1 MTRMLRTS
9 FLPIIALFFA
19 AFVVGCGPDAKTKK
33 IEDLTAEND
42 ALKKDLEGKDRD
54 LQDAQM
60 REGDAKSTID
70 QLNQRLAQ
78 LRGQGAG
85 NKKDGEWVTFNDFDM
100 LNVPGSV
107 LFESGKSDLTGG
119 GKTKL
124 QQIASEIHGRF
135 PDRDIYV
142 FGHTDDQPIKK
153 SKWKDN
159 WELGAHR
166 ALTVVRALH
175 DSGVPYE
182 SLVQANCGQYR
193 PKISN
198 AGGDK
203 NRGQNR
209 RVEFYA
215 VKKKGGLVETTT
227 ITKNATMM
235 PPPLEVRKGVEL

>member
-9 FLPIIALFFA
+9 FIPFFA
-19 AFVVGCGPDAKTKK
+19 ILFAGVIAGCGPDAKDKK
-33 IEDLTAEND
+33 IQDLTAEND

-78 LRGQGAG
+78 MRGQGAT
-85 NKKDGEWVTFNDFDM
+85 NKEEGKWASFENFDM
-100 LNVPGSV
+100 MSVQGSV
-107 LFESGKSDLTGG
+107 LFDSGKSDLTGG
-119 GKTKL
+119 GKSKL
-124 QQIASEIHGRF
+124 QQIASEIRSRYN
-135 PDRDIYV
+135 DRDIYV
-142 FGHTDDQPIKK
+142 FGFTDDQPIKK

-175 DSGVPYE
+175 DSGVPNE

-193 PKISN
+193 PKVSN
-198 AGGDK
+198 TGGDK
-203 NRGQNR
+203 NRAQNR

-215 VKKKGGLVETTT
+215 VKKKGGIVEQPTPT
-227 ITKNATMM
+227 ITSSKKALKHNVPT
-235 PPPLEVRKGVEL
+235 EGE

>member
-1 MTRMLRTS
+1 MTRTLRS
-9 FLPIIALFFA
+9 ILLPITALFTLA
-19 AFVVGCGPDAKTKK
+19 IIAGCGPDAKTKK

-42 ALKKDLEGKDRD
+42 SLKKDLEGKDRD
-54 LQDAQM
+54 LQEAQM

-78 LRGQGAG
+78 MRGQGAT

-100 LNVPGSV
+100 MNVPGSV
-107 LFESGKSDLTGG
+107 LFEAGKSDLTGG
-119 GKTKL
+119 GKSKL
-124 QQIASEIHGRF
+124 QQIASEIRSRYA
-135 PDRDIYV
+135 DRDIYV

-166 ALTVVRALH
+166 ALTVVRSLH
-175 DSGVPYE
+175 DSGIPFE
-182 SLVQANCGQYR
+182 SLVQANCGSYR

-203 NRGQNR
+203 NRAQNR

-227 ITKNATMM
+227 ITKNASKNPAKNNNT
-235 PPPLEVRKGVEL
+235 VEGD

>member
-1 MTRMLRTS
+1 MTRMLRTTLIP
-9 FLPIIALFFA
+9 FTALFA
-19 AFVVGCGPDAKTKK
+19 LAIATGCGPDAKTKK

-42 ALKKDLEGKDRD
+42 SLKKDLEGKDRE
-54 LQDAQM
+54 LQEAQM

-70 QLNQRLAQ
+70 QLNQKLASM
-78 LRGQGAG
+78 RGQGATV
-85 NKKDGEWVTFNDFDM
+85 KKDGEWTSFDNFDLM
-100 LNVPGSV
+100 TVQGSV
-107 LFESGKSDLTGG
+107 LFDSGKADLTGG
-119 GKTKL
+119 GKSKL
-124 QQIASEIHGRF
+124 QQIASEIRSRF

-142 FGHTDDQPIKK
+142 FGHTDDQPIKR

-198 AGGDK
+198 SGGDK
-203 NRGQNR
+203 NRSQNR

-215 VKKKGGLVETTT
+215 VKKKGGIAETTT
-227 ITKNATMM
+227 ITSSKKPLKNNT
-235 PPPLEVRKGVEL
+235 PVEGE